1 MDRSLVDLLVS
12 IGVLFGTSAV
22 ATNAFTL
29 PAALASTASGA
40 VLLVAG
46 LLVSTVMPM
55 TGISLLILAI
65 ILFFRRNMN
74 HTIQGTLR
82 SFEAERAYGPNAP
95 VYGESTI
102 PLDQQGSQT
111 PGYDSTHL
119 EARTYT
125 QNLGTL
131 GVPSDQAMQGFDM
144 RATHSIDSDIMNRG
158 PLQAFDSQAQPAVDS
173 QVQPA
178 VDSLLRGLGSSL
190 QGVGSLLQGVDGL
203 VQGFDNSAEPVVGR
217 QAEPVVDRH
226 FLNGTD
232 STVMRAVEGFVP
244 ATIEQS
250 AELNPPKGQYRTDES
265 RETAT
270 PVADSYMYRP
280 AADTGSNDFQRF
292 GPQMDKKVD
301 SFRYY
306 A

>member
-1 MDRSLVDLLVS
+1 MDRSMIDLLAS

-22 ATNAFTL
+22 ATNALTL
-29 PAALASTASGA
+29 PAVMTSTASGV

-55 TGISLLILAI
+55 MGISLLILAI

-74 HTIQGTLR
+74 HTFQGTLR
-82 SFEAERAYGPNAP
+82 SFEAERANSPNST

-102 PLDQQGSQT
+102 PLDRQGPQT

-125 QNLGTL
+125 QNLGSL
-131 GVPSDQAMQGFDM
+131 DAPGGQVLPGFDV

-158 PLQAFDSQAQPAVDS
+158 PLQAVDTS
-173 QVQPA
+173 
-178 VDSLLRGLGSSL
+178 LRG
-190 QGVGSLLQGVDGL
+190 VENSLLQG
-203 VQGFDNSAEPVVGR
+203 FDNQAVPGYGSKAESFVNNSAEPVV
-217 QAEPVVDRH
+217 
-226 FLNGTD
+226 D
-232 STVMRAVEGFVP
+232 SYIMRGIDSAVMRAVEGFAP

-270 PVADSYMYRP
+270 PVAESYMYHP
-280 AADTGSNDFQRF
+280 AADTGTNDFQRF

>member
-1 MDRSLVDLLVS
+1 MDRSIIDLLTS
-12 IGVLFGTSAV
+12 IGVLCGTSAV
-22 ATNAFTL
+22 ATNALTL
-29 PAALASTASGA
+29 PAVMTSTASGV
-40 VLLVAG
+40 VLLMAG
-46 LLVSTVMPM
+46 LLVSTLMPM

-82 SFEAERAYGPNAP
+82 SFEAERAYGPTAP
-95 VYGESTI
+95 MYGESTI
-102 PLDQQGSQT
+102 PLDRQGPQT
-111 PGYDSTHL
+111 PGYDSEQV
-119 EARTYT
+119 EAREYT

-131 GVPSDQAMQGFDM
+131 DVPSEHAM
-144 RATHSIDSDIMNRG
+144 HSMNQG
-158 PLQAFDSQAQPAVDS
+158 PLQAVDS
-173 QVQPA
+173 IVQGIG
-178 VDSLLRGLGSSL
+178 SLV
-190 QGVGSLLQGVDGL
+190 QGVGGSLPGVGGSL
-203 VQGFDNSAEPVVGR
+203 PGVGCSLHGFENPAAELGVGS

-270 PVADSYMYRP
+270 PVAESYMYRP
-280 AADTGSNDFQRF
+280 AADTGSNEFHRY

>member
-1 MDRSLVDLLVS
+1 MDRSIIDLLVS

-22 ATNAFTL
+22 ATNSVTL
-29 PAALASTASGA
+29 PTALASTASGA

-82 SFEAERAYGPNAP
+82 SFEAERAYGPNLP

-102 PLDQQGSQT
+102 PLDQQGPQT

-131 GVPSDQAMQGFDM
+131 DAPEGQVLSGFDM

-158 PLQAFDSQAQPAVDS
+158 PLQAVDALQADSRHAVHG
-173 QVQPA
+173 
-178 VDSLLRGLGSSL
+178 VDSLLQGFENPA
-190 QGVGSLLQGVDGL
+190 QPGVGT
-203 VQGFDNSAEPVVGR
+203 SAQPVVGR
-217 QAEPVVDRH
+217 QAQPVVDSQ
-226 FLNGTD
+226 FLRGID
-232 STVMRAVEGFVP
+232 STIQRAVEGFGP
-244 ATIEQS
+244 ATIEES
-250 AELNPPKGQYRTDES
+250 TELDPPKGQYRTDES

-270 PVADSYMYRP
+270 PVAESYMYRP
-280 AADTGSNDFQRF
+280 AADTGFNDFQRF

>member
-1 MDRSLVDLLVS
+1 MDRSIIDLLVS

-22 ATNAFTL
+22 ATNSVTL
-29 PAALASTASGA
+29 PTALASTASGA

-55 TGISLLILAI
+55 TGIGLLILAI

-82 SFEAERAYGPNAP
+82 SFEAERAYGPNSP

-102 PLDQQGSQT
+102 PLDQQGPQT
-111 PGYDSTHL
+111 PGYDSTDL

-131 GVPSDQAMQGFDM
+131 DAPEGQALSGFDM

-158 PLQAFDSQAQPAVDS
+158 PLQAVDALQADSRYAVHG
-173 QVQPA
+173 
-178 VDSLLRGLGSSL
+178 VDSLLK
-190 QGVGSLLQGVDGL
+190 
-203 VQGFDNSAEPVVGR
+203 GFGNPAP
-217 QAEPVVDRH
+217 PVVDRQ
-226 FLNGTD
+226 FLRGID
-232 STVMRAVEGFVP
+232 STIQRAVEGFAP
-244 ATIEQS
+244 ATIEES
-250 AELNPPKGQYRTDES
+250 AELDPPKGQYRTDES

-270 PVADSYMYRP
+270 PVAESYMYRP